1 MSLPEP
7 NKFEKLMAWPYLKV
21 TAIGVG
27 LLVLIGIVA
36 FTFESCGDWRFWRE
50 IDKKKANV
58 NAAID
63 QVKAINA
70 NIAAEK
76 KAEAEA
82 LANVKVAADDYLEAT
97 NATDGARE
105 AVNQSLERMK
115 KAANT
120 NSGNVNAR
128 DVEEAMRGL

>member
-7 NKFEKLMAWPYLKV
+7 NKFEQLMAWPYLKV
-21 TAIGVG
+21 TAVGVG
-27 LLVLIGIVA
+27 LLIVIGLVA
-36 FTFESCGDWRFWRE
+36 FAFESCGDWRFGRE
-50 IDKKKANV
+50 IDRKKANV

-105 AVNQSLERMK
+105 AVNASVERMK
-115 KAANT
+115 QAANT
-120 NSGNVNAR
+120 NRGNVNAA
-128 DVEEAMRGL
+128 DVENALRGL